1 MKLVSKKTRSSKT
14 AKTVTPS
21 PQRILF
27 WNLTRED
34 IEQILLTCAI
44 VMLAVAVVYMG
55 RGIYHMATTPIP
67 VK

>member
-1 MKLVSKKTRSSKT
+1 MKLVRKKTTSKT
-14 AKTVTPS
+14 KTVTPS

-34 IEQILLTCAI
+34 IEQLRLTGAI
-44 VMLAVAVVYMG
+44 VLLAVAVVYMG

-67 VK
+67 IK

>member
-1 MKLVSKKTRSSKT
+1 MKLVRKKTTSKT
-14 AKTVTPS
+14 KTVTPS
-21 PQRILF
+21 PHRILF

-44 VMLAVAVVYMG
+44 VLLAVAVVYMG

-67 VK
+67 IK

>member
-1 MKLVSKKTRSSKT
+1 MKLVRKKTTSKT
-14 AKTVTPS
+14 KTVTPS

-27 WNLTRED
+27 WNMTRED

-44 VMLAVAVVYMG
+44 VLLAVAVVYMG

-67 VK
+67 IK

>member
-1 MKLVSKKTRSSKT
+1 MKLVRKKTTSKT
-14 AKTVTPS
+14 KTVTPS

-34 IEQILLTCAI
+34 IEQLLLTGAI
-44 VMLAVAVVYMG
+44 VLLAVAVVYMG

-67 VK
+67 IK

>member
-1 MKLVSKKTRSSKT
+1 MKLVRKKTTSKT
-14 AKTVTPS
+14 KTVTPS

-34 IEQILLTCAI
+34 IEQLLLTGAI
-44 VMLAVAVVYMG
+44 VLLAVAVVYMG

>member
-1 MKLVSKKTRSSKT
+1 MKKIAAKKITKT
-14 AKTVTPS
+14 EP
-21 PQRILF
+21 RILF

-44 VMLAVAVVYMG
+44 VLLAVAVVYMG

-67 VK
+67 IK

>member
-1 MKLVSKKTRSSKT
+1 MKLVRKKTTSKT
-14 AKTVTPS
+14 KTVTPS

-44 VMLAVAVVYMG
+44 VLLAVAVVYMG

-67 VK
+67 IK